1 MNKEKIALGTTVA
14 ILDKETN
21 TETTLTL
28 VGEGDADIT
37 KGLISVASP
46 LGQGLVGSL
55 VGDEIVVDAPAGV
68 KKYILLSASQQI

>member
-1 MNKEKIALGTTVA
+1 MNKEKIALGTTMA

-46 LGQGLVGSL
+46 LGQGLIGSL